1 MKDET
6 DTWKPCLKLLVQLAE
21 KFAAGTHEMTS
32 LMTHR
37 DDLLVKFRLAAKV
50 ASSSKA
56 KPKEKC
62 SPKKKCAAAKSSKAG
77 QKVPASAPPAASP
90 ATMAEASEPPAPK
103 ASIPMKQTMSTFGVP
118 MPTFHS
124 EATDSESS
132 D

>member
-6 DTWKPCLKLLVQLAE
+6 DTWKHCLKLLVQLAE
-21 KFAAGTHEMTS
+21 EFAAGTHERTNR
-32 LMTHR
+32 MTHR

-62 SPKKKCAAAKSSKAG
+62 SPKKKAGKKVPAKSGKAG
-77 QKVPASAPPAASP
+77 KKVPASTPKASEPPAP
-90 ATMAEASEPPAPK
+90 EPPAPK
-103 ASIPMKQTMSTFGVP
+103 ASIPMKETMSSFGVP

-124 EATDSESS
+124 GATDSESS